1 MTMNAPDW
9 AALER
14 ARDAER
20 YSGMCEAAER
30 DDREAEEADR
40 QMNIALTA
48 IRNMHINMSNV
59 RQLLSTIAAAGK
71 EQGWTDA
78 QVWPLDIAQTEL
90 DE

>member
-1 MTMNAPDW
+1 MNAPDW

-30 DDREAEEADR
+30 EEQKAAEADR

-48 IRNMHINMSNV
+48 IRQMHINVSNV
-59 RQLLSTIAAAGK
+59 RQLLSTIASTATA
-71 EQGWTDA
+71 QGWTNA
-78 QVWPLDIAQTEL
+78 QVYPLDVAQTEL